1 MHHIVSGTDD
11 ALNFTNLRRS
21 VGTRHP
27 QEHAVGEE
35 EGPSA
40 RVVVKLTPV
49 IALDGLDGG
58 AELCGHMRRNWIKL

>member
-11 ALNFTNLRRS
+11 ALSFTILRRS

-27 QEHAVGEE
+27 QKHTVGE

-40 RVVVKLTPV
+40 RIVKLTPV
-49 IALDGLDGG
+49 ITLDVLDGG
-58 AELCGHMRRNWIKL
+58 AELCGHI